1 MDGVWRS
8 SPIDILAVVMSLVVA
23 VVLYKLQ
30 FEREEPMPGCV
41 ERQKEVFF
49 LFIFLFKCLLSE
61 GGDYF
66 KSNTHA
72 YQE

>member
-49 LFIFLFKCLLSE
+49 SIHFLI
-61 GGDYF
+61 
-66 KSNTHA
+66 
-72 YQE
+72 